1 MKNTVL
7 LKALL
12 IPCFLIG
19 QNELEIKTTSESRY
33 EFGYSI
39 ISPFM
44 VYSSSI
50 PDETFHTSSFFSRD
64 FPFIHP
70 DEPDNYVYI
79 RRVFKKNSKSKWG
92 MSVGLEYLHTK
103 PNRFDEGAG
112 SLSGLYLAD
121 GYTQIGPGFGV
132 YYDLSDELI
141 LQTVIS
147 AGPMLSSPDWEGKEY
162 VPYKVLTPFLVNK
175 YQVTGWG
182 FTQSIGIDYLIGNRF
197 AFTGYFILHYDKSR
211 PLRATDGTEA
221 SFHSL
226 IHSFGFGIKYIFRRR
241 TNQK

>member
-33 EFGYSI
+33 QFGYSI

-50 PDETFHTSSFFSRD
+50 PDETFHASSFFSRD

-121 GYTQIGPGFGV
+121 GYTQIGPV
-132 YYDLSDELI
+132 
-141 LQTVIS
+141 
-147 AGPMLSSPDWEGKEY
+147 
-162 VPYKVLTPFLVNK
+162 
-175 YQVTGWG
+175 
-182 FTQSIGIDYLIGNRF
+182 
-197 AFTGYFILHYDKSR
+197 
-211 PLRATDGTEA
+211 
-221 SFHSL
+221 
-226 IHSFGFGIKYIFRRR
+226 
-241 TNQK
+241 